1 MEKIRIN
8 IAVIEPS
15 DIVYEG
21 LSNLILKLKNHYYLY
36 RLNDFEEL
44 ITTYKRISYNIVVI
58 NPIVTQNKETEFIK
72 YKTNT
77 PEILFVAMVY
87 SFFTND
93 FLSKFDNVI
102 SIADDA
108 DIISKKI
115 NNLLIPLIGG
125 EQNLEDLTQREVEVL
140 TCLTKGQ
147 SNKEIAEDLN
157 ISIHTV
163 ISHRKNIIEKTGI
176 KSLPGLTIY
185 ALSKHIIQLDAS
197 I

>member
-15 DIVYEG
+15 DIIYEG
-21 LSNLILKLKNHYYLY
+21 LSNLILKFKNHYYLY

-44 ITTYKRISYNIVVI
+44 IATYKKISYNIVII
-58 NPIVTQNKETEFIK
+58 NPIVIQNKETEFIK
-72 YKTNT
+72 YKTNI
-77 PEILFVAMVY
+77 PETLFVAMVH
-87 SFFTND
+87 SFFNND
-93 FLSKFDNVI
+93 LLSKFDNVL
-102 SIADDA
+102 SIADNA
-108 DIISKKI
+108 DTISKKI

-125 EQNLEDLTQREVEVL
+125 EQNLEDLTQREIEVL
-140 TCLTKGQ
+140 TFLTKGQ
-147 SNKEIAEDLN
+147 SNKEIAENLN

-185 ALSKHIIQLDAS
+185 ALSKHIIQLDTS